1 MKGSRALLKML
12 EDKGVETMFG
22 YPGGVVIPIYD
33 EILDSSIRH
42 VLVRHEQC
50 AAHMADGF
58 ARASGFP
65 GVCMATS
72 GPGATNL
79 VTGVATAYADSSP
92 MIALTGQV
100 GTASLGLD
108 AFQEV
113 DAYSLMM
120 PITKHNFR
128 VLELNRL
135 PHAVLEAWD
144 ICQTGRPGPVHID
157 FPADQINANIDE
169 ALLNE
174 TFGIKVPKEDY
185 SGIDQAVQWIKEAQR
200 PVMMVGGGVI
210 SANASA
216 ELIKLAEMTNI
227 PVITPLMGIG
237 AIPTS
242 HPLCLGSLGMH
253 GRMCSLHAFRD
264 ADLIIAIGTK
274 FSDRTYSAQTA
285 PAKSCRIIQIDID
298 PTVFNK
304 HGRERI
310 NIAGDAKKA
319 MRMLI
324 DKLGGH
330 VDNHK
335 PWDANIQDLKKRCK
349 CKFNYDQTPIL
360 PQKVMYEINR
370 ITSKDPGDYIITTD
384 VGQNQMWAMHYLEIE
399 RPRHFI
405 SSGSFGT
412 MGFGL
417 PSAIGAKAAC
427 PDKKVMTVTG
437 DGGLQMVMQDIATS
451 VAEDFPIVICLL
463 NNGWLGMVRQW
474 QKLFWNRRF
483 SNTELKAD
491 PDFVKIAEAF
501 GAKGI
506 RVERSG
512 EVGDALKQ
520 AFDSD
525 VTCLVEIMVD
535 CEEDITPMIPANP
548 AQPLVKGRCKFQ

>member
-22 YPGGVVIPIYD
+22 YPGGVVIPVYD
-33 EILDSSIRH
+33 EILESSIRH

-65 GVCMATS
+65 GVCLATS

-79 VTGVATAYADSSP
+79 VTGIATAYADSIP
-92 MIALTGQV
+92 MIAFTGQV
-100 GTASLGLD
+100 GTGSLGLG

-135 PHAVLEAWD
+135 PHAIMEAWEV
-144 ICQTGRPGPVHID
+144 CQTGRPGPVHID
-157 FPADQINANIDE
+157 LPVDQINAEIDE
-169 ALLNE
+169 SLFDE
-174 TFGIKVPKEDY
+174 KYGIKIPEEDY
-185 SGIDQAVQWIKEAQR
+185 SGIDQAAQWIREAQK
-200 PVMMVGGGVI
+200 PVMLVGGGVI
-210 SANASA
+210 GANASP
-216 ELIKLAEMTNI
+216 EIIKLAEMANI

-242 HPLCLGSLGMH
+242 HPLCMGSLGMH

-264 ADLIIAIGTK
+264 SDLIIAIGSK
-274 FSDRTYSAQTA
+274 FSDRTYSPQTS
-285 PAKSCRIIQIDID
+285 PSKTSRVIHVDID
-298 PTVFNK
+298 PTEFDK
-304 HGRERI
+304 HGRESV
-310 NIAGDAKKA
+310 NIRGDAKKA
-319 MRMLI
+319 ARMLI
-324 DKLGGH
+324 EKLGGYSS
-330 VDNHK
+330 NR
-335 PWDANIQDLKKRCK
+335 PAWDLNIQDLKKRCK
-349 CKFNYDQTPIL
+349 CNFDYDANPIV
-360 PQKVMYEINR
+360 PQKVMYEINK
-370 ITSKDPGDYIITTD
+370 ITREDRDIIITTD
-384 VGQNQMWAMHYLEIE
+384 VGQNQMWAMHYLEID
-399 RPRHFI
+399 RPRQLI
-405 SSGSFGT
+405 SSGGFGT

-427 PDKKVMTVTG
+427 PDKKVMTITG

-451 VAEDFPIVICLL
+451 VAEDLPVVICLL

-474 QKLFWNRRF
+474 QKLFWDKRY
-483 SNTELKAD
+483 SNTKLGAD
-491 PDFVKIAEAF
+491 PDFVKIAQAF

-506 RVERSG
+506 RVERPG
-512 EVGDALKQ
+512 EIHDALKG
-520 AFDSD
+520 AFDSGE
-525 VTCLVEIMVD
+525 TCLVEVIVD

-548 AQPLVKGRCKFQ
+548 AVPLIKGRCKF

>member
-33 EILDSSIRH
+33 EILESSVRH

-50 AAHMADGF
+50 AAHMADGY

-79 VTGVATAYADSSP
+79 VTGIATAYADSIP
-92 MIALTGQV
+92 MIAFTGQV
-100 GTASLGLD
+100 GTGSLGLG

-120 PITKHNFR
+120 PITKHNYR
-128 VLELNRL
+128 VLDVKRL
-135 PHAVLEAWD
+135 PHAISEAWD
-144 ICQTGRPGPVHID
+144 ICQMGRPGPVHID
-157 FPADQINANIDE
+157 VPVDQINSQIDE
-169 ALLNE
+169 SLCCE
-174 TFGIKVPKEDY
+174 TYGVKPVREDY
-185 SGIDQAVQWIKEAQR
+185 SGIDQAAKWIKEAQR
-200 PVMMVGGGVI
+200 PIMLVGGGVI
-210 SANASA
+210 GANASP
-216 ELIKLAEMTNI
+216 EVIKLAEMANI

-237 AIPTS
+237 SIPTS
-242 HPLCLGSLGMH
+242 HPLCMGSLGMH
-253 GRMCSLHAFRD
+253 GRMCSLEAFKD
-264 ADLIIAIGTK
+264 ADLVLAIGSK
-274 FSDRTYSAQTA
+274 FSDRTYSPQTA
-285 PAKSCRIIQIDID
+285 PAPSCKVIHIDID
-298 PTVFNK
+298 HTEFNK
-304 HGRERI
+304 HKREAV
-310 NIAGDAKKA
+310 NIKGDAKKA
-319 MRMLI
+319 TQMLI
-324 DKLGGH
+324 DKLSGYSSTRIKW
-330 VDNHK
+330 DN
-335 PWDANIQDLKKRCK
+335 NIQTLKKRCK
-349 CKFNYDQTPIL
+349 CDFNYDNYPIV

-370 ITSKDPGDYIITTD
+370 ITREDPDIIITTD
-384 VGQNQMWAMHYLEIE
+384 VGQNQMWAMHYLEVD
-399 RPRHFI
+399 RPRQFI

-427 PDKKVMTVTG
+427 PDKKVITVCG
-437 DGGLQMVMQDIATS
+437 DGGLQMVMQDIGTS
-451 VAEDFPIVICLL
+451 VAEDFPVVICLL

-483 SNTELKAD
+483 SNTELRAD

-506 RVERSG
+506 RVERPG
-512 EVGDALKQ
+512 EIRDALKF
-520 AFDSD
+520 AFDCGK
-525 VTCLVEIMVD
+525 TCIVEIKVD

-548 AQPLVKGRCKFQ
+548 ASPLIKGRCKF

>member
-1 MKGSRALLKML
+1 VKGSRALLKML

-65 GVCMATS
+65 GVCLATS

-79 VTGVATAYADSSP
+79 VTGIATAYADSIP

-100 GTASLGLD
+100 GTGSLGLG

-135 PHAVLEAWD
+135 PHAILEAWEV
-144 ICQTGRPGPVHID
+144 CRTGRPGPVHID
-157 FPADQINANIDE
+157 IPVDQVNADVDE
-169 ALLNE
+169 SLLDE
-174 TFGIKVPKEDY
+174 KFGIKYPPEDY
-185 SGIDQAVQWIKEAQR
+185 SGIEEAACWIREAQR
-200 PVMMVGGGVI
+200 PVMLVGGGVI
-210 SANASA
+210 GANASL
-216 ELIKLAEMTNI
+216 EIIRLAEMTNI

-237 AIPTS
+237 AVPTS

-253 GRMCSLHAFRD
+253 GRMCSLNAFRD
-264 ADLIIAIGTK
+264 SDLIIAVGSK
-274 FSDRTYSAQTA
+274 FSDRTYSPQTS
-285 PAKSCRIIQIDID
+285 PDKKSRVIHIDID
-298 PTVFNK
+298 PTEFDR
-304 HGRERI
+304 HGRESV
-310 NIAGDAKKA
+310 NILGDAKKA
-319 MRMLI
+319 VGLLTEQ
-324 DKLGGH
+324 LGGYAG
-330 VDNHK
+330 NHQE
-335 PWDANIQDLKKRCK
+335 WDRKIQELKVRCK
-349 CKFNYDQTPIL
+349 CGYDYDCSPIV
-360 PQKVMYEINR
+360 PQKIMYEINR
-370 ITSKDPGDYIITTD
+370 ITREDPDIIITTD
-384 VGQNQMWAMHYLEIE
+384 VGQNQMWAMHYLEIS
-399 RPRHFI
+399 RPRQLL
-405 SSGSFGT
+405 SSGGFGT

-427 PDKKVMTVTG
+427 PDKKVITITG
-437 DGGLQMVMQDIATS
+437 DGGLQMVMQEIATS
-451 VAEDFPIVICLL
+451 VAEDLPVVICLL

-474 QKLFWNRRF
+474 QKLFWDKRY
-483 SNTELKAD
+483 SNTLLGAD

-501 GAKGI
+501 GAKGMRI
-506 RVERSG
+506 EKSG
-512 EVGDALKQ
+512 EIYDALKE
-520 AFDSD
+520 ALNCGK
-525 VTCLVEIMVD
+525 TCLVEIIVD

-548 AQPLVKGRCKFQ
+548 AVPLIKGRCKF

>member
-22 YPGGVVIPIYD
+22 YPGGVVIPVYD
-33 EILDSSIRH
+33 EMLESSIRH

-65 GVCMATS
+65 GVCIATS

-79 VTGVATAYADSSP
+79 VTGIATAYADSIP

-100 GTASLGLD
+100 GTGSLGLG

-128 VLELNRL
+128 VLSLNRL
-135 PHAVLEAWD
+135 PHAIHEAWVV
-144 ICQTGRPGPVHID
+144 CQTGRPGPVHID
-157 FPADQINANIDE
+157 IPTDQVNAEMDE
-169 ALLNE
+169 SLCNE
-174 TFGIKVPKEDY
+174 TYGTKPPKEDY
-185 SGIDQAVQWIKEAQR
+185 SSIDQAVQWIKEAQK
-200 PVMMVGGGVI
+200 PVMLVGGGVI
-210 SANASA
+210 GANASPD
-216 ELIKLAEMTNI
+216 IVKLAEMANI

-242 HPLCLGSLGMH
+242 HPLCMGSLGMH
-253 GRMCSLHAFRD
+253 GKMCSLHAFRES
-264 ADLIIAIGTK
+264 DLIIAVGSK
-274 FSDRTYSAQTA
+274 FSDRTYSPQTA
-285 PAKSCRIIQIDID
+285 PPASSRVIHIDID
-298 PTVFNK
+298 ATEFNK
-304 HGRERI
+304 HKREAI
-310 NIAGDAKKA
+310 NIQGDAKKA
-319 MRMLI
+319 VRMLI
-324 DKLGGH
+324 EKLEGCAGSRPAWDK
-330 VDNHK
+330 
-335 PWDANIQDLKKRCK
+335 NIQELKRRCK
-349 CKFNYDQTPIL
+349 CDYNYDNNPIV
-360 PQKVMYEINR
+360 PQKIMYEINR
-370 ITSKDPGDYIITTD
+370 ITREDPDIIITTD
-384 VGQNQMWAMHYLEIE
+384 VGQNQMWAMHYLDID
-399 RPRHFI
+399 RPRQLI

-427 PDKKVMTVTG
+427 PDKKVITITG

-451 VAEDFPIVICLL
+451 VAEDLPVVICLL

-474 QKLFWNRRF
+474 QKLFWDKRY
-483 SNTELKAD
+483 SNTKLGAD

-506 RVERSG
+506 HVERSG
-512 EVGDALKQ
+512 EIRDALKT
-520 AFDSD
+520 AFDSGK
-525 VTCLVEIMVD
+525 TCLVEIMVD

-548 AQPLVKGRCKFQ
+548 AQPLVKGRCKF

>member
-1 MKGSRALLKML
+1 
-12 EDKGVETMFG
+12 
-22 YPGGVVIPIYD
+22 
-33 EILDSSIRH
+33 
-42 VLVRHEQC
+42 
-50 AAHMADGF
+50 
-58 ARASGFP
+58 
-65 GVCMATS
+65 MATS

-79 VTGVATAYADSSP
+79 VTGIATAYADSIP

-100 GTASLGLD
+100 GTGSLGLG

-128 VLELNRL
+128 VLDLNRL
-135 PHAVLEAWD
+135 PHAIQEAWE

-157 FPADQINANIDE
+157 VPVDQINAQME
-169 ALLNE
+169 ESLCYE
-174 TFGIKVPKEDY
+174 TYGVKPLKEDY
-185 SGIDQAVQWIKEAQR
+185 SGVDIAAKWIREAQR
-200 PVMMVGGGVI
+200 PIMLVGGGVI
-210 SANASA
+210 GANASP
-216 ELIKLAEMTNI
+216 EVTKLAEIANI

-242 HPLCLGSLGMH
+242 HPLCMGSLGMH
-253 GRMCSLHAFRD
+253 GKMSSLEAFK
-264 ADLIIAIGTK
+264 ASDLIIAIGSK

-285 PAKSCRIIQIDID
+285 PSSSCKVIHVDID
-298 PTVFNK
+298 ATEFNK
-304 HGRERI
+304 HKREAV
-310 NIAGDAKKA
+310 NIQGDAKKA
-319 MRMLI
+319 AGMLV
-324 DKLGGH
+324 DKLQGYSSTRAA
-330 VDNHK
+330 
-335 PWDANIQDLKKRCK
+335 WDVNIQTLKKRCR
-349 CKFNYDQTPIL
+349 CDFNYENDPIV

-370 ITSKDPGDYIITTD
+370 ITREDPDIIITTD
-384 VGQNQMWAMHYLEIE
+384 VGQNQMWAMHYLEVD
-399 RPRHFI
+399 RPRQFI

-427 PDKKVMTVTG
+427 PDKKVITVTG
-437 DGGLQMVMQDIATS
+437 DGGLQMVMQDIGTS

-483 SNTELKAD
+483 SNTELRAD

-506 RVERSG
+506 RVERPG
-512 EVGDALKQ
+512 EIRDALKT
-520 AFDSD
+520 ALDCGK
-525 VTCLVEIMVD
+525 TCLVEIKVD

-548 AQPLVKGRCKFQ
+548 AIPLIKGRCKF

>member
-22 YPGGVVIPIYD
+22 YPGGVVIPVYD
-33 EILDSSIRH
+33 EILESSIRH

-65 GVCMATS
+65 GVCLATS

-79 VTGVATAYADSSP
+79 VTGIATAYADSIP

-100 GTASLGLD
+100 GTRSLGLG

-128 VLELNRL
+128 VLDINRL
-135 PHAVLEAWD
+135 PHAILEAWEV
-144 ICQTGRPGPVHID
+144 CQTGRPGPVHID
-157 FPADQINANIDE
+157 IPVDQVNAEIDE
-169 ALLNE
+169 ALFE
-174 TFGIKVPKEDY
+174 EKFGIKPVAEDY
-185 SGIDQAVQWIKEAQR
+185 SGIEQAAQWIREAQR
-200 PVMMVGGGVI
+200 PVMLVGGGVI
-210 SANASA
+210 GANASS
-216 ELIKLAEMTNI
+216 EIVKLAEMAKI

-253 GRMCSLHAFRD
+253 GRMCSLNAFRD
-264 ADLIIAIGTK
+264 SDLILAIGSK
-274 FSDRTYSAQTA
+274 FSDRTYSQQTS
-285 PAKSCRIIQIDID
+285 PSPSSRVIHIDID
-298 PTVFNK
+298 ATEFDK
-304 HGRERI
+304 HKREAI
-310 NIAGDAKKA
+310 NILGDAKKA
-319 MRMLI
+319 TRMLI
-324 DKLGGH
+324 ERLSGYSDSRAAW
-330 VDNHK
+330 N
-335 PWDANIQDLKKRCK
+335 ANIQELKKRCA
-349 CKFNYDQTPIL
+349 CNYDYSTDPIV
-360 PQKVMYEINR
+360 PQKIMYEINR
-370 ITSKDPGDYIITTD
+370 ITREDPDIIITTD

-399 RPRHFI
+399 RPRQLI
-405 SSGSFGT
+405 SSGGFGT

-427 PDKKVMTVTG
+427 PDKKVMTITG

-451 VAEDFPIVICLL
+451 VAEDLPVVICLL

-474 QKLFWNRRF
+474 QKLFWNKRY

-491 PDFVKIAEAF
+491 PDFVKIAQAF
-501 GAKGI
+501 GAKGMLVEKPGEI
-506 RVERSG
+506 R
-512 EVGDALKQ
+512 DALKE
-520 AFDSD
+520 AFACGE
-525 VTCLVEIMVD
+525 TCLVEIRVD
-535 CEEDITPMIPANP
+535 CEEDITPMIPADP
-548 AQPLVKGRCKFQ
+548 KVPLVKGRCKF

>member
-33 EILDSSIRH
+33 EILESSIRH

-65 GVCMATS
+65 GVCLATS

-79 VTGVATAYADSSP
+79 VTGVATAYADSIP

-100 GTASLGLD
+100 GTGSLGLG

-120 PITKHNFR
+120 PITKHSFR
-128 VLELNRL
+128 VLDVSRL
-135 PHAVLEAWD
+135 PHAIIEGWEV
-144 ICQTGRPGPVHID
+144 CQTGRPGPVHID

-169 ALLNE
+169 SLFNE
-174 TFGIKVPKEDY
+174 KYGIKIPNEDY
-185 SGIDQAVQWIKEAQR
+185 SGIEQAVQWIKEAQR
-200 PVMMVGGGVI
+200 PIILAGGGVI
-210 SANASA
+210 GSNASP

-237 AIPTS
+237 SIPTS
-242 HPLCLGSLGMH
+242 HPLCMGSLGMH
-253 GRMCSLHAFRD
+253 GRMCSLNAFKE
-264 ADLIIAIGTK
+264 ADLIIAIGSK
-274 FSDRTYSAQTA
+274 FSDRTYSTQTA
-285 PAKSCRIIQIDID
+285 PAKTCKVIHIDID
-298 PTVFNK
+298 PTEFNK
-304 HGRERI
+304 HGREAVNI
-310 NIAGDAKKA
+310 NGDAKKA
-319 MRMLI
+319 ARLLI
-324 DKLGGH
+324 ERLGGYQEDH
-330 VDNHK
+330 FA
-335 PWDANIQDLKKRCK
+335 WDKNIQDLKKRCK
-349 CKFNYDQTPIL
+349 CVYDYSTVPIV
-360 PQKVMYEINR
+360 PQKVMYEINK
-370 ITSKDPGDYIITTD
+370 ITRENPDDYIITTD

-399 RPRHFI
+399 RPRHFL

-427 PDKKVMTVTG
+427 PDKKVMTITG

-451 VAEDFPIVICLL
+451 VAEDLPVVICLL

-474 QKLFWNRRF
+474 QKLFWDKRY
-483 SNTELKAD
+483 SNTKLGAD

-506 RVERSG
+506 KVERPGEIHEALKNALNSG
-512 EVGDALKQ
+512 E
-520 AFDSD
+520 
-525 VTCLVEIMVD
+525 TYLVEIMVD

-548 AQPLVKGRCKFQ
+548 AQPLVKGRCKF

>member
-33 EILDSSIRH
+33 EILESSIRH

-65 GVCMATS
+65 GVCLATS

-79 VTGVATAYADSSP
+79 VTGIATAYADSIP

-100 GTASLGLD
+100 GTGSLGLG

-120 PITKHNFR
+120 PITKHSFR
-128 VLELNRL
+128 VLDVSRL
-135 PHAVLEAWD
+135 PHAILEGWEV
-144 ICQTGRPGPVHID
+144 CQTGRPGPVHID

-169 ALLNE
+169 SL
-174 TFGIKVPKEDY
+174 FDKKYGIKIPNEDY
-185 SGIDQAVQWIKEAQR
+185 SGIEQAAQWIKEASR
-200 PVMMVGGGVI
+200 PIMLAGGGVI
-210 SANASA
+210 GSNASP

-227 PVITPLMGIG
+227 PVITPLMGLG
-237 AIPTS
+237 SIPTS
-242 HPLCLGSLGMH
+242 HPLCMGSLGMH
-253 GRMCSLHAFRD
+253 GRMCSLNAFKE
-264 ADLIIAIGTK
+264 ADLIIAIGSK
-274 FSDRTYSAQTA
+274 FSDRTYSTQTA
-285 PAKSCRIIQIDID
+285 PAKTCRVIHIDID
-298 PTVFNK
+298 PTEFNK
-304 HGRERI
+304 HGREAVNI
-310 NIAGDAKKA
+310 NGDAKKA
-319 MRMLI
+319 ARMLI
-324 DKLGGH
+324 EKLGGYKEDH
-330 VDNHK
+330 LA
-335 PWDANIQDLKKRCK
+335 WDKNIQDLKKRCK
-349 CKFNYDQTPIL
+349 CNYDYSTVPIV
-360 PQKVMYEINR
+360 PQKVMYEINQ
-370 ITSKDPGDYIITTD
+370 ITRENPDEYIITTD
-384 VGQNQMWAMHYLEIE
+384 VGQNQMWAMHYLEVE
-399 RPRHFI
+399 RPRHFL

-427 PDKKVMTVTG
+427 PDKKVMTITG

-451 VAEDFPIVICLL
+451 VAEDLPVVICLL

-474 QKLFWNRRF
+474 QKLFWDKRY
-483 SNTELKAD
+483 SNTKLGAD

-501 GAKGI
+501 GAKGVK
-506 RVERSG
+506 VERPG
-512 EVGDALKQ
+512 EIHDALKG
-520 AFDSD
+520 ALNSGE
-525 VTCLVEIMVD
+525 TYLVEIMVD

-548 AQPLVKGRCKFQ
+548 AQPLVKGRCKF

>member
-33 EILDSSIRH
+33 EILESSIRH

-65 GVCMATS
+65 GVCLATS

-79 VTGVATAYADSSP
+79 VTGIATAYADSIP

-100 GTASLGLD
+100 STGVLGLG

-120 PITKHNFR
+120 PITKHSFR
-128 VLELNRL
+128 VLEVNRL
-135 PHAVLEAWD
+135 PHAILEGWEV
-144 ICQTGRPGPVHID
+144 CQTGRPGPVHID
-157 FPADQINANIDE
+157 FPADQINAEIDE
-169 ALLNE
+169 SL
-174 TFGIKVPKEDY
+174 FDKVYGIKTPKEDY
-185 SGIDQAVQWIKEAQR
+185 AGIEQAAQWIREAQR
-200 PVMMVGGGVI
+200 PVMLVGGGVI
-210 SANASA
+210 GADASP
-216 ELIKLAEMTNI
+216 EVVKLAELANI

-242 HPLCLGSLGMH
+242 HPLCMGSLGMH
-253 GRMCSLHAFRD
+253 GRMCSLSAFKD
-264 ADLIIAIGTK
+264 ADLIIAIGSK
-274 FSDRTYSAQTA
+274 FSDRTYSAQTS
-285 PAKSCRIIQIDID
+285 PSPSCRVIHIDID
-298 PTVFNK
+298 PTEFDK
-304 HGRERI
+304 HKREAV
-310 NIAGDAKKA
+310 NITGDAKKA
-319 MRMLI
+319 TRMLI
-324 DKLGGH
+324 DKLGGYAS
-330 VDNHK
+330 NRTA
-335 PWDANIQDLKKRCK
+335 WDKNIQDLKKRCK
-349 CKFNYDQTPIL
+349 CNFDYDSTPIV
-360 PQKVMYEINR
+360 PQKVMHEINK
-370 ITSKDPGDYIITTD
+370 ITLENPDDYIITTD
-384 VGQNQMWAMHYLEIE
+384 VGQNQMWAMHYLDIE
-399 RPRHFI
+399 RPRHLI

-427 PDKKVMTVTG
+427 PDKKVMAITG

-451 VAEDFPIVICLL
+451 VAEELPVVICLL

-483 SNTELKAD
+483 SNTELRAD
-491 PDFVKIAEAF
+491 PDFVKIAQAF
-501 GAKGI
+501 GAKGV
-506 RVERSG
+506 RVERPG
-512 EVGDALKQ
+512 EIHDALKG
-520 AFDSD
+520 AFDSGE
-525 VTCLVEIMVD
+525 TYLVEIMVD

-548 AQPLVKGRCKFQ
+548 AVPLIKGRCKF

>member
-33 EILDSSIRH
+33 EILESSIRH

-79 VTGVATAYADSSP
+79 VTGIATAYADSIP
-92 MIALTGQV
+92 MIAFTGQV
-100 GTASLGLD
+100 GTGSLGLG

-128 VLELNRL
+128 VLDLKRL
-135 PHAVLEAWD
+135 PHAVLEAWEV
-144 ICQTGRPGPVHID
+144 CQTGRPGPVHID
-157 FPADQINANIDE
+157 IPVDQVNAEIDE
-169 ALLNE
+169 SLFNE
-174 TFGIKVPKEDY
+174 KYGIKIPAEDY
-185 SGIDQAVQWIKEAQR
+185 SGIELAAQWIKDAQR
-200 PVMMVGGGVI
+200 PVLLVGGGVI
-210 SANASA
+210 GANASP
-216 ELIKLAEMTNI
+216 EVIKLAEMTNI

-237 AIPTS
+237 SIPTS
-242 HPLCLGSLGMH
+242 HPLCMGSLGMH
-253 GRMCSLHAFRD
+253 GRMCSLNAFKD
-264 ADLIIAIGTK
+264 SDLIIAIGSK
-274 FSDRTYSAQTA
+274 FSDRTYSPQTS
-285 PAKSCRIIQIDID
+285 PSKSSRVIHIDID
-298 PTVFNK
+298 PTEFDK
-304 HGRERI
+304 HGRESI
-310 NIAGDAKKA
+310 NITGDAKKA
-319 MRMLI
+319 AKMLI
-324 DKLGGH
+324 EKLGGY
-330 VDNHK
+330 K
-335 PWDANIQDLKKRCK
+335 SGRTEWDKNIQELKRRCS
-349 CKFNYDQTPIL
+349 CNYDYDNTPIV
-360 PQKVMYEINR
+360 PQKIMCEINK
-370 ITSKDPGDYIITTD
+370 ITRKDKDIIITTD
-384 VGQNQMWAMHYLEIE
+384 VGQNQMWAMHYLEID
-399 RPRHFI
+399 RPRQLI
-405 SSGSFGT
+405 SSGGFGT

-427 PDKKVMTVTG
+427 PDKKVMTITG

-451 VAEDFPIVICLL
+451 VAEELPVVICLL

-474 QKLFWNRRF
+474 QKLFWNKRY
-483 SNTELKAD
+483 SNTKLGAD

-506 RVERSG
+506 HVERPG
-512 EVGDALKQ
+512 EIHDALKD
-520 AFDSD
+520 AFACGE
-525 VTCLVEIMVD
+525 TCLVEIMVD

-548 AQPLVKGRCKFQ
+548 AVPLIKGRCKF

>member
-33 EILDSSIRH
+33 EILESSVRH

-79 VTGVATAYADSSP
+79 VTGVATAYADSIP

-100 GTASLGLD
+100 GTGSLGLG

-120 PITKHNFR
+120 PITKHSFR
-128 VLELNRL
+128 VLEVNRL
-135 PHAVLEAWD
+135 PHAFMEAWEV
-144 ICQTGRPGPVHID
+144 CQTGRPGPVHID
-157 FPADQINANIDE
+157 FPADQINAEIDE
-169 ALLNE
+169 SLF
-174 TFGIKVPKEDY
+174 TKKYGIKIPKEDY
-185 SGIDQAVQWIKEAQR
+185 SEIDRAAQWIKEAQK
-200 PVMMVGGGVI
+200 PVMLVGGGVI
-210 SANASA
+210 GANASP
-216 ELIKLAEMTNI
+216 EVIKLAEMTNI
-227 PVITPLMGIG
+227 PVITPLMGLG

-253 GRMCSLHAFRD
+253 GKMCSLHAFKD
-264 ADLIIAIGTK
+264 ADLIIAIGSK
-274 FSDRTYSAQTA
+274 FSDRTYSTQTS
-285 PAKSCRIIQIDID
+285 PAETCRVIHIDID
-298 PTVFNK
+298 PTEFNK
-304 HGRERI
+304 HKREAI
-310 NIAGDAKKA
+310 NIAGDAKRA
-319 MRMLI
+319 TCMLI
-324 DKLGGH
+324 EKLGGFSSSRAA
-330 VDNHK
+330 
-335 PWDANIQDLKKRCK
+335 WDQNIQELKRRCK
-349 CKFNYDQTPIL
+349 CEFNYDNTPIV

-370 ITSKDPGDYIITTD
+370 ITGENPDDYIITTD
-384 VGQNQMWAMHYLEIE
+384 VGQNQMWAMHYLEVE
-399 RPRHFI
+399 RPRHFL

-412 MGFGL
+412 MGYGL

-427 PDKKVMTVTG
+427 PDKKVMTITG

-483 SNTELKAD
+483 SNTKLGAD
-491 PDFVKIAEAF
+491 PDFVKIAQAF
-501 GAKGI
+501 GANGI
-506 RVERSG
+506 RVDKPG
-512 EVGDALKQ
+512 EIRDALKG
-520 AFDSD
+520 AFASGE
-525 VTCLVEIMVD
+525 TYLVEIMVD

-548 AQPLVKGRCKFQ
+548 AMPLVKGRCKF